1 MNGGGGAW
9 GVVEEDIAGHREF
22 KPRHEE
28 RKLARIFRFSTSTS
42 ARVFLPSPPKRS
54 LALDT
59 FLRFHPPRILEFASF
74 CRRRL
79 CEAHQL
85 ARW

>member
-9 GVVEEDIAGHREF
+9 GVVVEDISGHREF
-22 KPRHEE
+22 KP
-28 RKLARIFRFSTSTS
+28 IGFSQGKSS
-42 ARVFLPSPPKRS
+42 DFPH
-54 LALDT
+54 
-59 FLRFHPPRILEFASF
+59 FHPPRILEFASF